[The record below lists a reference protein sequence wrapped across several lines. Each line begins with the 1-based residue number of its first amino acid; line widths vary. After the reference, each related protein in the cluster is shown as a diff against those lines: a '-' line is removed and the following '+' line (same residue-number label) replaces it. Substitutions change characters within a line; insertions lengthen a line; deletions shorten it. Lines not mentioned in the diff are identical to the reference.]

1 MTAERIDKLSRLKVY
16 GRYLDVV
23 DAICSILK
31 ESSWSKRVLVHWR
44 YDQLEVVVPN
54 ESIGPIYTFRWS
66 AGEVTFTD
74 ETLLRIQDDTCSISY
89 DLSKDTFDLDIVV
102 SDIVYA
108 IEWRFEDALKRARR
122 EWTVKNLEWSA
133 IDNDLAPDVDE

>member
-1 MTAERIDKLSRLKVY
+1 M
-16 GRYLDVV
+16 
-23 DAICSILK
+23 
-31 ESSWSKRVLVHWR
+31 
-44 YDQLEVVVPN
+44 
-54 ESIGPIYTFRWS
+54 
-66 AGEVTFTD
+66 TFTD
-74 ETLLRIQDDTCSISY
+74 ETLLRIQDDACSISY